1 MEKVVTNFDLLCQY
15 LPREAEEKH
24 RNTLF
29 KR

>member
-1 MEKVVTNFDLLCQY
+1 METVVTNFDLLWQY

-24 RNTLF
+24 RKALF